1 MTVDASVFKA
11 YDIRGVVGKQLTEDF
26 ARSLGRAFGRAAM
39 LEGETSVAIGR
50 DGRLSSPALAT
61 ALAQGLSD
69 VGVAVVDVGM
79 VTTGMLYYAAATQC
93 SSGIQVTGSHN
104 PPDYNG
110 FKMVLAGRAIYGDE
124 IQALR
129 KNMDVPIGK
138 KQDNKQGITPGKIMV
153 LDIAAEYQQRIISD
167 VKSTR
172 RIKLAIDCGNGVA
185 GAYAASVLKAMG
197 CEVDELFCEVDG
209 NFPNHHPDP
218 AEIENL
224 EDLIHHVKTTDCE
237 FGFAFDGDG
246 DRLGVVTK
254 SGEVIFPDRQLMMFA
269 QEVLTR
275 HPNASIIY
283 DVKCSTLLAPYIE
296 KAGGKPLM
304 WKTGHSLVKAKM
316 RDMQSPLAGEMSG
329 HIFFKD
335 RWYGFD
341 DAIYCAARL
350 IEILS
355 RSSEPC
361 ALLEALPKAISTPE
375 IKAHCPAGDH
385 HAICKA
391 LQDTGV
397 FPTAKTLN
405 RIDGVRADY
414 ADGFGLARP
423 SNTTP
428 VIVLRFEG
436 TSEAAIDRIKGEFRA
451 ALLALAPSLKLEF

>member
-1 MTVDASVFKA
+1 MIDTSVFKA
-11 YDIRGVVGKQLTEDF
+11 YDIRGIVGKQLTPAF
-26 ARSLGRAFGRAAM
+26 AGQLGRSFGLAA
-39 LEGETSVAIGR
+39 LKEGERKVAMGY
-50 DGRLSSPALAT
+50 DGRLSSPELAT
-61 ALAQGLSD
+61 SLQQGLSEVGVEVLD
-69 VGVAVVDVGM
+69 VGL

-93 SSGIQVTGSHN
+93 KSGIQITGSHN
-104 PPDYNG
+104 PPEYNG

-129 KNMDVPIGK
+129 MNMEAKPAP
-138 KQDNKQGITPGKIMV
+138 TTLGKISHHN
-153 LDIAAEYQQRIISD
+153 IASDYQQRIASD
-167 VKSTR
+167 IQSARK
-172 RIKLAIDCGNGVA
+172 IKLAIDCGNGVA
-185 GAYAASVLKAMG
+185 GAYAANVLRAIG

-218 AEIENL
+218 AELENL
-224 EDLIHHVKTTDCE
+224 EDLIHHVKHSDCE
-237 FGFAFDGDG
+237 FGLAFDGDG

-254 SGEVIFPDRQLMMFA
+254 SGEVIFPDRQLMLFA
-269 QEVLTR
+269 DEILSR
-275 HPNASIIY
+275 NPGAPIIY
-283 DVKCSTLLAPYIE
+283 DVKCSTLLAPYIVA
-296 KAGGKPLM
+296 AGGKPVM

-316 RDMQSPLAGEMSG
+316 RELSAPIAGEMSG

-355 RSSEPC
+355 RTQTPC
-361 ALLEALPKAISTPE
+361 AVLEALPKAISTPE
-375 IKAHCPAGDH
+375 IKVPCPNNDH
-385 HAICKA
+385 HAICKQ
-391 LQDTGV
+391 LQDVAT
-397 FPTAKTLN
+397 FPTSTTIN

-436 TSEAAIDRIKGEFRA
+436 TSQVAIECIKQEFRS
-451 ALLALAPSLKLEF
+451 ALRAQAPHLKLEF